1 MTAQAAP
8 EADYDPPP
16 YVRPVD
22 MDREEKM
29 RLRAAA
35 FRVTKVYPGPA
46 GQVLARELMA
56 AEEFGYVGHRGS
68 LTWQLADQVLKAP
81 IAGR

>member
-1 MTAQAAP
+1 MTAPQV
-8 EADYDPPP
+8 DDIPPP

-46 GQVLARELMA
+46 GQILARELLA
-56 AEEFGYVGHRGS
+56 AEEFGYVGHRQS
-68 LTWQLADQVLKAP
+68 VTWQLADQVLKAP
-81 IAGR
+81 LP